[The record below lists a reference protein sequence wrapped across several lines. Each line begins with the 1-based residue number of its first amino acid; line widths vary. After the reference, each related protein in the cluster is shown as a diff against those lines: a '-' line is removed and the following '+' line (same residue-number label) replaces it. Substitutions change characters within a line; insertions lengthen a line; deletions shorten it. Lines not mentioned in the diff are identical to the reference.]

1 MSFNPLSFEVPSLD
15 QIIVPV
21 SLSLTPSQTVLDAV
35 KLIAQMRNST
45 TGSSDESGENQQG
58 NTGLRHRC
66 ILVIEAEQCVGI
78 LEEHHIIQAIAS
90 GKNLASLSVAEVMTP
105 PKITLN
111 LEDDLSHNLQ
121 TILSLLQQHQLDQL
135 PVLNTQ
141 GKIRGIIT
149 ANCILQHLKPIHSP
163 HPTETGMLSVAEQK
177 PSVENSS
184 ENELKIQLAEYKTQ
198 LNTANKRIQQA
209 INQRQLIQRIDHKLR
224 SSQQEIRA
232 FLAALTDFIL
242 IVHLREN
249 RVEIQDTPQN
259 KFCSTN
265 PEIIT
270 ETIQQL
276 SQHSLSERFIH
287 PIQQAL
293 KSQEVVSFEY
303 NLNTSDG
310 IFWFSAK
317 ISPLSDNS
325 VIWVAQDI
333 TERKQAEQAL
343 QQLTNVLESRVVERT
358 NELQKVNTDLRQVL
372 HERELAAQQL
382 RDSEQKFRQLA
393 ESIREVFF
401 IWSLNAFELLYV
413 SPAFEQIW
421 GMSPVSLYENPRLWI
436 EMIHPED
443 QKHIEDTL
451 LAEFYRGNFDQEF
464 RIIRPDGEIRWILT
478 RSFPVENE
486 SGIVYRI
493 VGLAEDVTERR
504 RVEKALQEREEQL
517 ATLADISPVGIFRT
531 DIAGH
536 YLYVNERTSEIFGQP
551 FREFMGQHWMLM
563 VHPSDRQY
571 VEDAWIMTRNHYQ
584 PLELEYKI
592 NRSDGMITWVFGQM
606 IPDFDD
612 WGIVKGFV
620 GTLIDISERKQIETE
635 LQQLN
640 QHLEAMVEQRTA
652 QLQQTNKKLHHEIQ
666 QRQQVQDQIAAKANQ
681 QAIIADLGQK
691 ALSGIHYNQLIQQ
704 VVDRISHCL
713 RVESAQVLNVPIQD
727 PSLLKLFTETQ
738 PNHEQFNPSDV
749 SNQTPSEN
757 PKIDFVEQA
766 ISFPQRD
773 SNSNLYG
780 LSIAIESRTTCLGIL
795 SAYTRQQRVFT
806 QDDVY
811 FLQSVAHILATA
823 IERNETESQLKT
835 SLQQKEVLL
844 KEIHHRV
851 KNNLLVVS
859 NLLEFQTDYTENPE
873 VIKILQESQ
882 RRIESMAL
890 IHEKLY
896 ESTGL
901 DKIDFGDYLQD
912 LVTQLRESYDF
923 NSQLIELELDVEGIA
938 LNLETAHP
946 CGLIINE
953 LVSNAFEHAFP
964 DHRSGKIWVTLHQ
977 SSDLIVTLTVRDNGI
992 GFPQNIDFRQVDSLG
1007 MELVCTL
1014 INQLEGSIELI
1025 RDQGTTFSLTFK
1037 ELQYRQRY

>member
-1 MSFNPLSFEVPSLD
+1 MSFNPFYFHVPSLD

-21 SLSLTPSQTVLDAV
+21 SLSLTPSQTVLEAV
-35 KLIAQMRNST
+35 NLMSQMTNST
-45 TGSSDESGENQQG
+45 TRSSDKPGENQQG
-58 NTGLRHRC
+58 DSGLRHRC
-66 ILVIEAEQCVGI
+66 ILVIEADQWMGI
-78 LEEHHIIQAIAS
+78 LGEHHIIQAIAS
-90 GKNLASLSVAEVMTP
+90 GKNLASLSVAEVMTTP
-105 PKITLN
+105 NISLN
-111 LEDDLSHNLQ
+111 LDDDLSNNLQ
-121 TILSLLQQHQLDQL
+121 TILSLLQHYQLDQL
-135 PVLNTQ
+135 PVLNAQ
-141 GKIRGIIT
+141 GKIQGIIT
-149 ANCILQHLKPIHSP
+149 AHSILHHLQPIHSP
-163 HPTETGMLSVAEQK
+163 HPTETEVLSVEEQK
-177 PSVENSS
+177 PSVENPP
-184 ENELKIQLAEYKTQ
+184 ENQLKRELAEYKTQ
-198 LNTANKRIQQA
+198 LNTANQRIQQA

-232 FLAALTDFIL
+232 FLAALSDVML
-242 IVHLREN
+242 IIYLREN
-249 RVEIQDTPQN
+249 TVEIQETPP
-259 KFCSTN
+259 N
-265 PEIIT
+265 PFYPTHSEIIA

-276 SQHSLSERFIH
+276 SQHSLSEHLIH
-287 PIQQAL
+287 PIRQAL

-303 NLNTSDG
+303 SLNTKEG
-310 IFWFSAK
+310 MFWFSAK
-317 ISPLSDNS
+317 ISPLVDNS

-333 TERKQAEQAL
+333 TKRKQAEQAL
-343 QQLTNVLESRVVERT
+343 QQLTNVLESRVTERT
-358 NELQKVNTDLRQVL
+358 NELQKVNTNLRQVL
-372 HERELAAQQL
+372 HERELAEQQL

-401 IWSLNAFELLYV
+401 IWSLDAFNLLYV
-413 SPAFEQIW
+413 SPAFEHIW
-421 GMSPVSLYENPRLWI
+421 GISPVSLYENPRLWI

-443 QKHIEDTL
+443 QKQIEDTL
-451 LAEFYRGNFDQEF
+451 LAEFSRGNFDQEF

-478 RSFPVENE
+478 RTFPVENDSE
-486 SGIVYRI
+486 IVYRI

-504 RVEKALQEREEQL
+504 RVEKALQEREGQL
-517 ATLADISPVGIFRT
+517 ATLADISPVGIFHT
-531 DIAGH
+531 DIAGY
-536 YLYVNERTSEIFGQP
+536 YLYVNERTSEIVGQP

-563 VHPSDRQY
+563 VHPSDRPY
-571 VEDAWIMTRNHYQ
+571 VEKAWFMTRNHDQ

-592 NRSDGMITWVFGQM
+592 NRSDQIITWVFAQI

-620 GTLIDISERKQIETE
+620 GTLTNISERKQIETE

-640 QHLEAMVEQRTA
+640 QQLETIVEQRTA
-652 QLQQTNKKLHHEIQ
+652 QLQQTNEKLRHEIN

-681 QAIIADLGQK
+681 QAIIANLGQK
-691 ALSGIHYNQLIQQ
+691 ALSGIDYNQLIQQ
-704 VVDRISHCL
+704 VGVQVSRCL
-713 RVESAQVLNVPIQD
+713 GVESVQVLNVPIQD
-727 PSLLKLFTETQ
+727 PSLLRLLTEIQ
-738 PNHEQFNPSDV
+738 PNNSQLNPSEAL
-749 SNQTPSEN
+749 NQTRSEDL
-757 PKIDFVEQA
+757 KIDLVEQA
-766 ISFPQRD
+766 ISFSQVD

-780 LSIAIESRTTCLGIL
+780 LSIAIESRTTCFGIL
-795 SAYTRQQRVFT
+795 SAYTRQQRVFNR
-806 QDDVY
+806 DDVY
-811 FLQSVAHILATA
+811 FIQSVAHILATV

-859 NLLEFQTDYTENPE
+859 NILEFQTDYTENPE

-901 DKIDFGDYLQD
+901 DKIDFGDYIQD
-912 LVTQLRESYDF
+912 LVSQLRESYDF

-946 CGLIINE
+946 CGLIVNE
-953 LVSNAFEHAFP
+953 LVSNAFQHAFP
-964 DHRSGKIWVTLHQ
+964 DHRSGKIWVKFHQ
-977 SSDLIVTLTVRDNGI
+977 NSDGIVTLTVRDNGI
-992 GFPQNIDFRQVDSLG
+992 GFPQNIDFRQIDSLG

-1014 INQLEGSIELI
+1014 INQLEGEIELI